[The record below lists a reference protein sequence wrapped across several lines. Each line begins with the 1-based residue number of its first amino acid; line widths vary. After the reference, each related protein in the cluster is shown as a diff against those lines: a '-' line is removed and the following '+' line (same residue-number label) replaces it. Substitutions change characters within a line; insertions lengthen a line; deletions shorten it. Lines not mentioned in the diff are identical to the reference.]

1 MGSLVTKFVEGGFYM
16 WPILICSIIGLAIAV
31 DRYLVLSHAGSIDKE
46 HLLATI
52 HSKIMQ
58 GSIGAAMNILKQ
70 QSTPITNI
78 IAAGMNSVMNN
89 ASTEGI
95 QTSMDAAALK
105 EIPKL
110 EKRISLINSCANIAT
125 LLGLLGTVSGLI
137 GAFDAVANVS
147 PDKKAEMLASAIAT
161 AMNTTAAG
169 LLGAIPLL
177 GLYGYLSSKAEELIN
192 EIHEGSVATLNFI
205 ITHRSKIK
213 TEKKR
218 RN

>member
-1 MGSLVTKFVEGGFYM
+1 MSSLVTKFVQGGFYM

-31 DRYLVLSHAGSIDKE
+31 DRYLVLSQAGSIDKE

-52 HSKIMQ
+52 QSKIMQ
-58 GSIGAAMNILKQ
+58 GSIGSVMNILKQ
-70 QSTPITNI
+70 QTTPITNI
-78 IAAGMNSVMNN
+78 IGAGINSVMNN
-89 ASTEGI
+89 ASTEEI
-95 QTSMDAAALK
+95 QTSMDAAALR

-110 EKRISLINSCANIAT
+110 EKRLSLINSCANIAT

-177 GLYGYLSSKAEELIN
+177 GLYGYLSSKAEELVN

-205 ITHRSKIK
+205 ITHRSRLQS
-213 TEKKR
+213 ERKR
-218 RN
+218 RS